1 MPDSAEKSQNAHP
14 SQIRPHRLA
23 RVCEQR
29 LTRRVSLAVGTNFVG
44 DGADIPRENMRG
56 GLSETPAGRR
66 QRCRVRHR
74 LGRLLVDVT
83 YKSGTK

>member
-1 MPDSAEKSQNAHP
+1 
-14 SQIRPHRLA
+14 L
-23 RVCEQR
+23 
-29 LTRRVSLAVGTNFVG
+29 VG

-56 GLSETPAGRR
+56 GLSESPAGRR
-66 QRCRVRHR
+66 QRCKVRHS